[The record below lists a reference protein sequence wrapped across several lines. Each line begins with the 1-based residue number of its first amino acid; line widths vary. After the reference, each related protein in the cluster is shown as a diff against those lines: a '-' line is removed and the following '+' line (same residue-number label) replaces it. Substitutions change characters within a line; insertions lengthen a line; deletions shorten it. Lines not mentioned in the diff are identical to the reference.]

1 MIIRI
6 IKSVVI
12 LVLVV
17 ITCTSAYANS
27 PSLWAVDEIHKA
39 AALKLMPENL
49 QVSYTSP
56 ASREDFAR
64 IAVRICLAVSGTDST
79 DDFLDSRNDLRS
91 EPSFR
96 DLNRAHAADVIAAY
110 RLGIVNG
117 RSGTVFDPDAPI
129 TREEAAAMLN
139 RTFRVCGGSV
149 GTAELSFSDREEISA
164 WAKEDVAAMTM
175 LDVFRG
181 MGDGTFVPKGTYTR
195 EQCVLTALRL
205 WNALAP
211 AKDPDPEPEEQADV
225 PTEAAIITDYF
236 EYGLNADG
244 SLTVLR
250 YIGKNGIIVMQPTL
264 DGHTVAG
271 IASGAF
277 EGYPG
282 IKVCVRDSIQH
293 VEEGAFPEDVGG
305 IYYESEAGA
314 VKAYAESCDLP
325 AALWDWEKIAFIP
338 WEYRPLDAIPGP
350 NEFGAPRNQAIAQT
364 ATTQIFCERSPAE
377 KFTYIVEDGGITI
390 TGYEGESTPLYA
402 EEYVPLYVSIPRE
415 IDGLPVRKLATGC
428 FYRAVFQH
436 LEIPGTVRRIG
447 SYVCGTLSEVLTVH
461 VLDGEEFTVG
471 RNVFT
476 TVNHVRFHN
485 NLRAFDDSDYDE
497 AYETRFR
504 KSVDMHCAIVPEG
517 FRGQNGWTPTVLT
530 YKELDEIQIR

>member
-1 MIIRI
+1 MKKLHSFPILFALALFLL
-6 IKSVVI
+6 SVSVFGDKPSGWAEEEVSEAI
-12 LVLVV
+12 SCGLV
-17 ITCTSAYANS
+17 
-27 PSLWAVDEIHKA
+27 
-39 AALKLMPENL
+39 PEDL
-49 QVSYTSP
+49 QKSYTSP

-64 IAVRICLAVSGTDST
+64 IAVRICLAVSGADSA
-79 DDFLDSRNDLRS
+79 DDILDSRNDLRS

-117 RSGTVFDPDAPI
+117 RSGTVFDPNTSI

-139 RTFRVCGGSV
+139 RTFHVCGGAYEQ
-149 GTAELSFSDREEISA
+149 AELSFSDSDDVSA
-164 WAKEDVAAMTM
+164 WAKEDISAMTS
-175 LDVFRG
+175 LGVFRG
-181 MGDGTFVPKGTYTR
+181 MGDGTFAPKGTYTR

-211 AKDPDPEPEEQADV
+211 AKEPDPEPEEQADV

-264 DGHTVAG
+264 DGHPVTG

-277 EGYPG
+277 DGTPG

-293 VEEGAFPEDVGG
+293 VEDGAFPEDIGG
-305 IYYESEAGA
+305 IYYESKAGA
-314 VKAYAESCDLP
+314 VKAYAEDRGLP

-338 WEYRPLDAIPGP
+338 WQYRPLDAIPGP
-350 NEFGAPRNQAIAQT
+350 NETGAPRNQAIAKT

-390 TGYEGESTPLYA
+390 TGYEGEETPYYA
-402 EEYVPLYVSIPRE
+402 EEFVPLYVSIPRE
-415 IDGLPVRKLATGC
+415 IEGLPVRKLATGC
-428 FYRAVFQH
+428 FFRAVFHH

-447 SYVCGTLSEVLTVH
+447 SYVCGELCNILTIH
-461 VLDGEEFTVG
+461 VLDGEDYTVG
-471 RNVFT
+471 RNTFASGQI
-476 TVNHVRFHN
+476 NHTRFHN
-485 NLRAFDDSDYDE
+485 NLRAEDESDRDE
-497 AYETRFR
+497 TYEHS
-504 KSVDMHCAIVPEG
+504 KKGIDMQCAIVPEG
-517 FRGQNGWTPTVLT
+517 FRGINGWTPTPFT
-530 YKELDEIQIR
+530 YPER

>member
-1 MIIRI
+1 MKKLRSFPILFALALFLL
-6 IKSVVI
+6 SVPVFGDK
-12 LVLVV
+12 
-17 ITCTSAYANS
+17 
-27 PSLWAVDEIHKA
+27 PSGWAEEEVSEAISCGLIPGD
-39 AALKLMPENL
+39 L
-49 QVSYTSP
+49 QKSYTSP

-64 IAVRICLAVSGTDST
+64 IAVRICLAVSGADSA
-79 DDFLDSRNDLRS
+79 DDLLDSRNDLRS

-117 RSGTVFDPDAPI
+117 RSGTVFDPDSPI

-139 RTFRVCGGSV
+139 RTFRVCGGAYEQ
-149 GTAELSFSDREEISA
+149 AELSFSDSDDVSA
-164 WAKEDVAAMTM
+164 WAKEDVSAMTS
-175 LDVFRG
+175 LGVFRG
-181 MGDGTFVPKGTYTR
+181 MGDGTFAPKGTYTR

-205 WNALAP
+205 WNALSP

-264 DGHTVAG
+264 DGHPVMR

-277 EGYPG
+277 DGYPG

-293 VEEGAFPEDVGG
+293 VEDGAFSEDVGG

-314 VKAYAESCDLP
+314 VKAYAEDRGLP

-338 WEYRPLDAIPGP
+338 WQYRPLDAIPGP
-350 NEFGAPRNQAIAQT
+350 NETGAPRNQAIAKT
-364 ATTQIFCERSPAE
+364 ATTQIFCERSPVE

-390 TGYEGESTPLYA
+390 TGYEGEETPYYA
-402 EEYVPLYVSIPRE
+402 EEFVPLYVSIPRE
-415 IDGLPVRKLATGC
+415 IEGLPVRKLATGC
-428 FYRAVFQH
+428 FFRAVFHH

-447 SYVCGTLSEVLTVH
+447 SYVCGELCTILTIH
-461 VLDGEEFTVG
+461 VLDGEDFTVG
-471 RNVFT
+471 RNTFASGSI
-476 TVNHVRFHN
+476 NHTRFHN
-485 NLRAFDDSDYDE
+485 NLRAEDESDRDE
-497 AYETRFR
+497 IYEHS
-504 KSVDMHCAIVPEG
+504 KKGIDMQCAIVPEG
-517 FRGQNGWTPTVLT
+517 FRGINGWTPTVFT
-530 YKELDEIQIR
+530 YPEG